1 MFCATSFSCVL
12 CSLTQ
17 ARATFGQT
25 HEDGQDSMEEQSCV
39 LRETDRQGAEL
50 VGCWC
55 SYRFWMWGSKV
66 DFEHLDTHPLSPF
79 PVYHLFTPMLIGR
92 LCGTHFETLAL
103 IHGGI
108 SLPATALR
116 SPNSGVKLPLLVS
129 PLFPME
135 TTPSALRL
143 LSSHKAESG
152 SPALFT
158 LVHLLPLLLQWASFH
173 AIRNHLISNSFSPL
187 TFWGLF

>member
-1 MFCATSFSCVL
+1 MKMGGTACKSRAASSGKQTGKWHIWSDAGVL
-12 CSLTQ
+12 T
-17 ARATFGQT
+17 
-25 HEDGQDSMEEQSCV
+25 V
-39 LRETDRQGAEL
+39 
-50 VGCWC
+50 
-55 SYRFWMWGSKV
+55 
-66 DFEHLDTHPLSPF
+66 FECECLKLILNTWTPIPLSPF
-79 PVYHLFTPMLIGR
+79 PVHHLFTPMLAGR
-92 LCGTHFETLAL
+92 LCGTHIETLAM

-135 TTPSALRL
+135 TTPSALHL

-158 LVHLLPLLLQWASFH
+158 LVRLLPLLLQ
-173 AIRNHLISNSFSPL
+173 
-187 TFWGLF
+187 